1 MKRVD
6 LIYKTLLD
14 LPINKGI
21 DANTLASMLNISRAN
36 VSHVL
41 NTLCKEGKVS
51 KSNGRPV
58 LFYINES
65 LSSLKNKTNLDKL
78 ANNNI
83 SLKDAIEHAK
93 ASILYPPNGMNCLI
107 LGETGVGKSMFAYL
121 MHEYAIEMQ
130 VKNIDSPFITF
141 NCADYSNNPQLLT
154 SQLFGVKKGA
164 YTGAE
169 IDKIGL
175 IEKANNGILF
185 LDEIHRLPPEGQEAL
200 FTFLDTGLF
209 RRVGDHENRQSNA
222 LIISATTENPDSTL
236 LKTFTRRIP
245 MTITIPA
252 LKQRTL
258 EERFYLIKSFFK
270 AESIKIKKDIFI
282 SVNAMRALLSY
293 DCPNNI
299 GQLKSDI
306 QLICARAYSEYL
318 THSQKDIRVEIKNT
332 PTYIKEGLYKEKNHR
347 VLWNRLIGEDIDY
360 IKISSLEEVII
371 EKYKDNHIYE
381 NIKYKVDRLKA
392 EDVVDINMDYLV
404 DKEVITHFR
413 KDIEGVSE
421 YDNGKM
427 LENFIDEDV
436 LEFIKHLIH
445 YINCKLEER
454 LKPNMCIAMA
464 LHINNLIHRVKNDKI
479 MVNTNVLNLETKYKK
494 EYDIAVEIKAR
505 IEKYLKKE
513 IPLGEVGYLC
523 IFLIED
529 GQLKYKQNDK
539 VKVIVIAHG
548 DSTASSIVDVTNRLL
563 GQNYTIALDSPID
576 IKPSYILNELK
587 NIIKENPSKQ
597 GYLILVDMGSLV
609 TFGEIIENEF
619 HTKVKIIS
627 LVSTLHVLEA
637 TRKAML
643 GYSLEDVYSSVKR
656 VNYYIG

>member
-252 LKQRTL
+252 LK
-258 EERFYLIKSFFK
+258 
-270 AESIKIKKDIFI
+270 
-282 SVNAMRALLSY
+282 
-293 DCPNNI
+293 
-299 GQLKSDI
+299 
-306 QLICARAYSEYL
+306 
-318 THSQKDIRVEIKNT
+318 
-332 PTYIKEGLYKEKNHR
+332 
-347 VLWNRLIGEDIDY
+347 
-360 IKISSLEEVII
+360 
-371 EKYKDNHIYE
+371 
-381 NIKYKVDRLKA
+381 
-392 EDVVDINMDYLV
+392 
-404 DKEVITHFR
+404 
-413 KDIEGVSE
+413 
-421 YDNGKM
+421 
-427 LENFIDEDV
+427 
-436 LEFIKHLIH
+436 
-445 YINCKLEER
+445 
-454 LKPNMCIAMA
+454 
-464 LHINNLIHRVKNDKI
+464 
-479 MVNTNVLNLETKYKK
+479 
-494 EYDIAVEIKAR
+494 
-505 IEKYLKKE
+505 
-513 IPLGEVGYLC
+513 
-523 IFLIED
+523 
-529 GQLKYKQNDK
+529 
-539 VKVIVIAHG
+539 
-548 DSTASSIVDVTNRLL
+548 
-563 GQNYTIALDSPID
+563 
-576 IKPSYILNELK
+576 
-587 NIIKENPSKQ
+587 
-597 GYLILVDMGSLV
+597 
-609 TFGEIIENEF
+609 
-619 HTKVKIIS
+619 
-627 LVSTLHVLEA
+627 
-637 TRKAML
+637 
-643 GYSLEDVYSSVKR
+643 
-656 VNYYIG
+656 